1 MLPVSECLFCLLVD
15 EKANIT
21 YLMALLSMGRRLGM
35 GELFSQEVA
44 QLADAMGVALYQR
57 FSIQEAS
64 LFLRCSIDAV
74 EKLIKKE
81 KVGYIH
87 IAGGEVSF
95 LGYQLVEHIL
105 GSIQSVQSL
114 QSPPPADPNGDRI
127 ITMKEVVAMTALSR
141 TTVWRLEQRQEFP
154 ARVSLCAGRV
164 GWRLSEVSA
173 WIRDR

>member
-1 MLPVSECLFCLLVD
+1 
-15 EKANIT
+15 
-21 YLMALLSMGRRLGM
+21 MGRIFGM

-44 QLADAMGVALYQR
+44 ELADAMGVALYQR

-87 IAGGEVSF
+87 IANGEVSF

-105 GSIQSVQSL
+105 TGIQSVQAL
-114 QSPPPADPNGDRI
+114 KSPPPADPNGDRI
-127 ITMKEVVAMTALSR
+127 IGIKEVVAMTALSR
-141 TTVWRLEQRQEFP
+141 TTVWRLEQRQKFP

-164 GWRLSEVSA
+164 GWRLSEVSE
-173 WIRDR
+173 WIRCR